1 MSKFRLNPKGV
12 DTANQAFDEAWADVV
27 AELEVEME
35 AVIRD
40 PNAFADQGFTDQD
53 MVDSGRFQM
62 SQQVAVKGGIAKFRW
77 TAKSPETGFPYPIA
91 LYTGF
96 RAWGKGKLISGRRWP
111 EKAVDR
117 LDVPGTLKQKMAERG
132 IKAKVKLKRKVFN

>member
-12 DTANQAFDEAWADVV
+12 DTANLAFDEAWADVV

-35 AVIRD
+35 AVIED
-40 PNAFADQGFTDQD
+40 PAAFADQGFTKN

-62 SQQVAVKGGIAKFRW
+62 SQQVAVKGGIATFTW
-77 TAKSPETGFPYPIA
+77 GAKSPETGFPYPIA
-91 LYTGF
+91 LYSGF
-96 RAWGKGKLISGRRWP
+96 RAWGKGKYIPGRKWP

-117 LDVPGTLKQKMAERG
+117 VNVPETLKQKMIERG